1 MFGGF
6 CHNCLMSSDVHSDL
20 DRATCSAALA
30 AFIAEARDLRLAA
43 AADPVIE
50 RRRASLRAWQAAR
63 LARTHADLL
72 ASERFGEA
80 AAFFL
85 SDLYGPKD
93 FGERD
98 AELERI
104 LPLMTTLLPV
114 SGLNTML
121 LAIEVDALSERFDA
135 AMVGVLGAQLDT
147 PEMSDE
153 AYASAYRE
161 VGDRPGRETQIRLI
175 GETGEALD
183 AFAQKPFVRMALKMM
198 QGPAKM
204 AGLGEL
210 QAFLERGFDAFRTMR
225 DVSEFVDSIVS
236 REREFSAKLFSGGT
250 QLA

>member
-1 MFGGF
+1 MA
-6 CHNCLMSSDVHSDL
+6 SDAASDL

-43 AADPVIE
+43 AADPVID
-50 RRRASLRAWQAAR
+50 RRRAKLRAWQAAR

-72 ASERFGEA
+72 ASDRFGEA

-114 SGLNTML
+114 SGLRTLL

-135 AMVGVLGAQLDT
+135 AMVEVLGAQLDA
-147 PEMSDE
+147 PDMSDE

-161 VGDRPGRETQIRLI
+161 VGDPPGRETQIRLI
-175 GETGEALD
+175 GDTGEALD

-198 QGPAKM
+198 QGPARM

-225 DVSEFVDSIVS
+225 DASEFLDFIVS
-236 REREFSAKLFSGGT
+236 REREFAAALFSGGT
-250 QLA
+250 QRP

>member
-6 CHNCLMSSDVHSDL
+6 CHNWHMSSNVHSDL

-114 SGLNTML
+114 SGLAALL

-147 PEMSDE
+147 PEMSEE

-225 DVSEFVDSIVS
+225 DASEFLYFIVS
-236 REREFSAKLFSGGT
+236 REREFSAKLFYGGT

>member
-1 MFGGF
+1 
-6 CHNCLMSSDVHSDL
+6 MSSNVHSDL

-114 SGLNTML
+114 SGLAALL

-147 PEMSDE
+147 PEMSEE

-225 DVSEFVDSIVS
+225 DASEFLYFIVS

>member
-1 MFGGF
+1 
-6 CHNCLMSSDVHSDL
+6 MSSDVHSDL

-114 SGLNTML
+114 SGLAALL

-147 PEMSDE
+147 PEMSEE

-225 DVSEFVDSIVS
+225 DASEFLYFIVS